1 MIGFNKPQKDLLDM
15 RVSIIIPIL
24 DEASILPRLLDSL
37 QGLAAEIIFID
48 GGSTDGST
56 ALVCNAGYRCFGAS
70 VGRAIQ
76 MNAGAAIAG
85 GDILLFHHADSL
97 LPRGCLTSIRRAIEN
112 GYVGGSFDLQ
122 LDTSRPLLQIVGF
135 MITLRSRLAGVST
148 GDQGMFMTRAA
159 FDELGGFTEQPIFED
174 VDMSLRLQR
183 VGRVCQLYP
192 PMLTSSR
199 RWEIQGAY
207 RTVLRMWILRALYY
221 VGVSPKRLTQYYG
234 NAR

>member
-1 MIGFNKPQKDLLDM
+1 MIGFNKLPKGLRDM

-24 DEASILPRLLDSL
+24 DEASILPRLFENL
-37 QGLAAEIIFID
+37 QSLAAEIIFVD

-56 ALVCNAGYRCFGAS
+56 TLVCDAGYHCAEAS

-97 LPRGCLTSIRRAIEN
+97 LPRGCLNSVRRAIEN
-112 GYVGGSFDLQ
+112 GCVGGSFRLQ
-122 LDTSRPLLQIVGF
+122 LDTSRPLLRVVGF

-148 GDQGMFMTRAA
+148 GDQGMFLTRAA

-174 VDMSLRLQR
+174 VDMSLRLQSI
-183 VGRVCQLYP
+183 GRVCQLCP

-199 RWEIQGAY
+199 RWETQGVY
-207 RTVLRMWILRALYY
+207 RTVFRMWALRALYY
-221 VGVSPKRLTQYYG
+221 AGVSPKRLTRYYG
-234 NAR
+234 NSR